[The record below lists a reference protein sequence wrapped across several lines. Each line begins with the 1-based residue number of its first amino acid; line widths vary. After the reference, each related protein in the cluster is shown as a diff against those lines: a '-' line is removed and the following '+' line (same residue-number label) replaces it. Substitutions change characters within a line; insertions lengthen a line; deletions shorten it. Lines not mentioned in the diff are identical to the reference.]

1 MSEVEKEILEQ
12 TKGVAVEVYK
22 DVASPILKPIGE
34 ILGFLPR
41 TLKLAL
47 SGWEKWLINGEES
60 LKLTAEAIREKVKQI
75 PENKLVEP
83 EPYVAIPA
91 IQQISYCQNSEELR
105 DLYANLLTAS
115 MNADKKWQVHP
126 SFVDIIKQ
134 ITPDEAKIIK
144 SIPNF
149 KNNFMPA
156 VDVKLIEK
164 NASSKGHQILITNF
178 TTVGLNVIENKENIC
193 SYIDNLVRLKI
204 LEIPPT
210 YRLTDKSLYKPLE
223 ESPILEKLIPQA
235 YKSIYNI
242 DYHHKI
248 IAITNYGLLFKQICC
263 EQ

>member
-1 MSEVEKEILEQ
+1 MSEIEKEILDQ

-22 DVASPILKPIGE
+22 DALRPVVKPVGE

-41 TLKLAL
+41 TIKLAF

-60 LKLTAEAIREKVKQI
+60 LRLTAETIKEKVKQI
-75 PENKLVEP
+75 PEEKFVEP

-105 DLYANLLTAS
+105 DLYANLLTSS

-134 ITPDEAKIIK
+134 LTPDEAKIIR

-156 VDVKLIEK
+156 IDVKLTDK
-164 NASSKGHQILITNF
+164 NALGTGHQIFITNF
-178 TTVGLNVIENKENIC
+178 TTIGFNVIENKENIC

-210 YRLTDKSLYKPLE
+210 YHLTNESLYKPLE

-235 YKSIYNI
+235 YKLIYNI
-242 DYHHKI
+242 GYKHKI
-248 IAITNYGLLFKQICC
+248 IAITNYGLLFKRICC
-263 EQ
+263 E

>member
-1 MSEVEKEILEQ
+1 MIMIEKSINEKEITMNNSIIKTTDEVLDLLPQ
-12 TKGVAVEVYK
+12 TVNSVFC
-22 DVASPILKPIGE
+22 S
-34 ILGFLPR
+34 
-41 TLKLAL
+41 L
-47 SGWEKWLINGEES
+47 SKWLVNGRES
-60 LKLTAEAIREKVKQI
+60 LRLTAEAIKEKVKQI
-75 PENKLVEP
+75 PEDKLVEP

-134 ITPDEAKIIK
+134 LTPDEAKIIK

-156 VDVKLIEK
+156 IDVTLKDK
-164 NASSKGHQILITNF
+164 NVSGSGHQIFITNF
-178 TTVGLNVIENKENIC
+178 ATVGLNIIENKENIC
-193 SYIDNLVRLKI
+193 SYIDNLIRLKI

-210 YRLTDKSLYKPLE
+210 YHLTNESLYKPLE
-223 ESPILEKLIPQA
+223 ESPILEKMIPQG
-235 YKSIYNI
+235 YKHIYNI
-242 DYHHKI
+242 GYNHKI

-263 EQ
+263 Q

>member
-1 MSEVEKEILEQ
+1 MSEIEKEILDQ

-22 DVASPILKPIGE
+22 DALRPVVKPVGE

-41 TLKLAL
+41 TLKLAF

-60 LKLTAEAIREKVKQI
+60 LRLTAEAIKEKVKQI
-75 PENKLVEP
+75 PEEKLVEP

-105 DLYANLLTAS
+105 YLYANLLTSS

-126 SFVDIIKQ
+126 SFVDVIKQ

-144 SIPNF
+144 RIPDF

-156 VDVKLIEK
+156 IDVKLTDK
-164 NASSKGHQILITNF
+164 NASGSGHQIFITNF

-210 YRLTDKSLYKPLE
+210 YHLTDESLYKPLE
-223 ESPILEKLIPQA
+223 ESPILGKMIPPA
-235 YKSIYNI
+235 YKLIYNI
-242 DYHHKI
+242 GYNHKI

-263 EQ
+263 Q

>member
-1 MSEVEKEILEQ
+1 MSEDEKEILEQ

-22 DVASPILKPIGE
+22 DVARPIVKPIGE

-60 LKLTAEAIREKVKQI
+60 LKLTAEAIKEKVKQI
-75 PENKLVEP
+75 PEDKLVEP

-144 SIPNF
+144 SLPNF
-149 KNNFMPA
+149 KNSFMPA
-156 VDVKLIEK
+156 IDVKLLDK
-164 NASSKGHQILITNF
+164 DKSSKGHQILLTNF
-178 TTVGLNVIENKENIC
+178 TTIGLDVIENKANIC
-193 SYIDNLVRLKI
+193 SYIDNLIRLKI
-204 LEIPPT
+204 IEIPPT
-210 YRLTDKSLYKPLE
+210 YHLTDETLYEPLE
-223 ESPILEKLIPQA
+223 KSSLLDNLIPDI
-235 YKSIYNI
+235 YKESYTIGYR
-242 DYHHKI
+242 HKI
-248 IAITNYGLLFKQICC
+248 IVITNFGLLFKQICC
-263 EQ
+263 L

>member
-1 MSEVEKEILEQ
+1 MNNPIIKTTDEVLDILPQ
-12 TKGVAVEVYK
+12 TVNSAFC
-22 DVASPILKPIGE
+22 S
-34 ILGFLPR
+34 
-41 TLKLAL
+41 L
-47 SGWEKWLINGEES
+47 SKWLVNGKES
-60 LKLTAEAIREKVKQI
+60 LRLTAEAIREKVKQI
-75 PENKLVEP
+75 PEEKLVEP

-105 DLYANLLTAS
+105 DLYANLLTSS

-134 ITPDEAKIIK
+134 LTPDEAKIIR

-156 VDVKLIEK
+156 IDVKLTDK
-164 NASSKGHQILITNF
+164 NALGTGHQIFITNF
-178 TTVGLNVIENKENIC
+178 TTIGFNVIENKENIC

-210 YRLTDKSLYKPLE
+210 YHLTNESLYKPLE

-235 YKSIYNI
+235 YKLIYNI
-242 DYHHKI
+242 GYNHKI
-248 IAITNYGLLFKQICC
+248 VAITNLGLLFKRICC
-263 EQ
+263 V

>member
-1 MSEVEKEILEQ
+1 MNNPIIKTTDEVLDILPQ
-12 TKGVAVEVYK
+12 TVNSAFC
-22 DVASPILKPIGE
+22 S
-34 ILGFLPR
+34 
-41 TLKLAL
+41 L
-47 SGWEKWLINGEES
+47 SKWLVNGKES
-60 LKLTAEAIREKVKQI
+60 LRLTAEAIREKVKQI
-75 PENKLVEP
+75 PEEKLVEP

-105 DLYANLLTAS
+105 DLYANLLTSS

-134 ITPDEAKIIK
+134 LTPDEAKIIR

-156 VDVKLIEK
+156 IDVKLTDK
-164 NASSKGHQILITNF
+164 NASGTGHQIFITNF
-178 TTVGLNVIENKENIC
+178 TTIGFNVIENKENIC

-210 YRLTDKSLYKPLE
+210 YHLTNESLYKPLE

-235 YKSIYNI
+235 YKLIYNI
-242 DYHHKI
+242 GYNHKI
-248 IAITNYGLLFKQICC
+248 VAITNLGLLFKRICC
-263 EQ
+263 V

>member
-1 MSEVEKEILEQ
+1 MSEIEKEILDQ

-22 DVASPILKPIGE
+22 DALSPVVKPIGE

-41 TLKLAL
+41 SLKLAL

-60 LKLTAEAIREKVKQI
+60 LRLTAEAIKEKVKQI
-75 PENKLVEP
+75 PEEKLIEP

-105 DLYANLLTAS
+105 DLYANLLTSS

-144 SIPNF
+144 SLPNF

-156 VDVKLIEK
+156 IDIKLTRKE
-164 NASSKGHQILITNF
+164 SSNGGHQLFVTNF
-178 TTVGLNVIENKENIC
+178 TTIGLDVIENKENIC
-193 SYIDNLVRLKI
+193 SYIDNLIRLKI

-210 YRLTDKSLYKPLE
+210 YHFTNEALYKPLE
-223 ESPILEKLIPQA
+223 QSPILEKLIPQA
-235 YKSIYNI
+235 YKLVFNI
-242 DYHHKI
+242 DYNHKI

-263 EQ
+263 Q